1 MTEVPQHTEDKKN
14 MKRMIITLSMV
25 LTFALIIGIFL
36 PENTVTAQTAATGKY
51 ASLSE

>member
-1 MTEVPQHTEDKKN
+1 MTEVSHQSEDKKN

-25 LTFALIIGIFL
+25 LAFALIIGIFL

-51 ASLSE
+51 ALLSE

>member
-1 MTEVPQHTEDKKN
+1 

-25 LTFALIIGIFL
+25 LAFALIVGIFL
-36 PENTVTAQTAATGKY
+36 PENTVTAQSEATEKY

>member
-1 MTEVPQHTEDKKN
+1 MTEIQHQSEGKKDT
-14 MKRMIITLSMV
+14 KRMIITLSMV
-25 LTFALIIGIFL
+25 LAFALIIGIFL

>member
-1 MTEVPQHTEDKKN
+1 MTDVSHQPEDKKD
-14 MKRMIITLSMV
+14 MKRMVITLSMV
-25 LTFALIIGIFL
+25 LAFALIIGVFL